1 METGKVT
8 IPILTKIKKEVKS
21 KMNHTKKC
29 VIVLSGGPDSA
40 TVAYWAKAQGYKI
53 YPITFNYGQIA
64 FKETEAAQKISEK
77 LGTTT
82 KIIDLS
88 ALKEIFSGVTS
99 LCNTDIPLTSEFSAP
114 IIVPFRNAIFLSA
127 AVAYAVTVGA
137 DKIFYGA
144 QGSDEPFYP
153 DCRKEFYEAFGK
165 AARLGTCEEITIK
178 APFSGGKKSDL
189 IKEGTKL
196 GVPFELT
203 WSCYRDENKH
213 CGKCESCVN
222 RKKAFQEAGVID
234 PTKYEK

>member
-1 METGKVT
+1 MT
-8 IPILTKIKKEVKS
+8 P
-21 KMNHTKKC
+21 TKKC

-40 TVAYWAKAQGYKI
+40 TVAYWAKAQGYQI
-53 YPITFNYGQIA
+53 HPITFNYGQIA
-64 FKETEAAQKISEK
+64 LKETEAAQKIAEK
-77 LGTTT
+77 LRTTI

-127 AVAYAVTVGA
+127 AVAYAVAIGT

-153 DCRKEFYEAFGK
+153 DCRREFYETFEK
-165 AARLGTCEEITIK
+165 AAQLGTCEEITIK
-178 APFSGGKKSDL
+178 APFSGSKKSDL
-189 IKEGTKL
+189 IREGAKL

-203 WSCYRDENKH
+203 WSCYLDKIKH
-213 CGKCESCVN
+213 CGKCESCNN
-222 RKKAFQEAGVID
+222 RKKAFQEAGVAD
-234 PTKYEK
+234 PTKYEN

>member
-1 METGKVT
+1 MKQ
-8 IPILTKIKKEVKS
+8 
-21 KMNHTKKC
+21 NKKC

-40 TVAYWAKAQGYKI
+40 TVSYWAKAQGYQI

-64 FKETEAAQKISEK
+64 LKETEAAQKISEK

-88 ALKEIFSGVTS
+88 ALKEIFSNVTS

-153 DCRKEFYEAFGK
+153 DCRKEFYEAFEK

-203 WSCYRDENKH
+203 WSCYRDEKKH